1 VEATVGLWNG
11 GPWAPAAAEARG
23 AVLAADGDTAAATHE
38 LRRAIAGYA
47 TAGQRLNED
56 RARRSLNE
64 HLANARPAD

>member
-1 VEATVGLWNG
+1 MEATAGLWNG

-23 AVLAADGDTAAATHE
+23 AVLAADGDTEAATHA

-64 HLANARPAD
+64 HLV